1 MAYHPEETGYIAGSA
16 LEKHGANHC
25 IKSIQELTKHFILN
39 INVPISKEA
48 RREKTMKKML
58 WKILIVSL
66 SLVFVSAIGFAAEKA
81 SPVPAE
87 VKTMEKKA
95 ETAVKAELLDIN
107 TASKET
113 LTKLPGIGDAYAKK
127 IIDGRPYA
135 NKDQLKSKNIIPA
148 NVYEKIKDKIIAKR
162 PPKKK

>member
-1 MAYHPEETGYIAGSA
+1 
-16 LEKHGANHC
+16 
-25 IKSIQELTKHFILN
+25 
-39 INVPISKEA
+39 
-48 RREKTMKKML
+48 MKKML
-58 WKILIVSL
+58 SKILIVGL
-66 SLVFVSAIGFAAEKA
+66 SLVFVSAIGFAAEKKA
-81 SPVPAE
+81 SPLPTE
-87 VKTMEKKA
+87 VKTVEKKA

-135 NKDQLKSKNIIPA
+135 MKDQLKSKNIIPA
-148 NVYEKIKDKIIAKR
+148 DVYEKIKDKIIAKQ